1 MNCVRLAKFI
11 QFGLKSV
18 IFITLL
24 IVCYVFLMMEA
35 IEKSSRAATTISERS
50 VDLGYEYP
58 DVVICSYPDFK
69 PSVSEVYG
77 VKYPTRDLFNMKT
90 SFTEKYKHVFDN
102 KTIRSVFQSFSYAD
116 DLEFW
121 ALGYP
126 LKEGSNEIK
135 IADTIVDVG
144 LKTIRTTYNGVC
156 HVIQARGEKNS
167 DDPGLA
173 AQYERFGT
181 ISIKYKKTLDI
192 SDIPKSFI
200 LYFVARDEWQG
211 KLTISFKFNYH

>member
-11 QFGLKSV
+11 QFGIKSV

-24 IVCYVFLMMEA
+24 VVCYSFLMMEA
-35 IEKSSRAATTISERS
+35 IVKSERGATTITERS
-50 VDLGYEYP
+50 VDLGFEYP
-58 DVVICSYPDFK
+58 DVVICSYPVFK
-69 PSVSEVYG
+69 PSVSELYG
-77 VKYPTRDLFNMKT
+77 FKYPTRDLFNMKT
-90 SFTEKYKHVFDN
+90 SFTEKYKHIFDN

-121 ALGYP
+121 ALGNP
-126 LKEGSNEIK
+126 LKEGSNEIR
-135 IADTIVDVG
+135 IADTIVNVG

-156 HVIQARGEKNS
+156 HVIQARGVKNS

-181 ISIKYKKTLDI
+181 ISIKYKKTLDV

-211 KLTISFKFNYH
+211 KLTIALFNYH